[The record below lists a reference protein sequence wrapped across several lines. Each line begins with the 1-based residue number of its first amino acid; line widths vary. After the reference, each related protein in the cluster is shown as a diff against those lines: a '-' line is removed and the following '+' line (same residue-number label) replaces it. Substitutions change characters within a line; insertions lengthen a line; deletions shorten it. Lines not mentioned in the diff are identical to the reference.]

1 MAPRSPNQPHDMPE
15 AGTGQNR
22 RTATATIGL
31 TPLLPTNDPSK
42 TVALQR
48 SIRPAAAGDVP
59 AVAAIQDAAPEAAHW
74 NPADY
79 LNHDFLVAIVGNS
92 VAGFVVFRDI
102 VPGEREL
109 LNIAVAPDFRRQ
121 GIARALWNAS
131 SLNFRGNIFLEVRE
145 SNSAAIA
152 FYKSL
157 NFEVVSRREKYYQSP
172 SEAAIVMKFHSC

>member
-1 MAPRSPNQPHDMPE
+1 MV
-15 AGTGQNR
+15 R
-22 RTATATIGL
+22 RATAQD
-31 TPLLPTNDPSK
+31 LPT
-42 TVALQR
+42 
-48 SIRPAAAGDVP
+48 
-59 AVAAIQDAAPEAAHW
+59 VAAIQAASPESAQW
-74 NPADY
+74 NPSDY
-79 LNHDFLVAIVGNS
+79 LDHEFLVAIVGNS
-92 VAGFVVFRDI
+92 LAGFVVFRDI

-121 GIARALWNAS
+121 GIARALWNAT